1 LNLEPFNSNPL
12 SLKLQRAKPAT
23 SMKIEQTRKTE
34 LIAAGVFFAAS
45 FVFFEFFYSYHL
57 YFVEQLQ
64 IFLLT
69 PAHFLSYFS
78 KPAFLSSYI
87 GDFLTQ
93 FYYLSGGGPAVI
105 SLTLILL
112 WLLVRRIMNL
122 WNGRDNGYLWPLI
135 PSVFSWIALCDPE
148 FPLAAVLGLIISI
161 SSFLIY
167 VSIGRET
174 IRKVAGMLMIP
185 VLYVAA
191 GSGFLVF
198 AALAARHELAT
209 GRRNRSL
216 LFAVIMVLISVLFP
230 PLLRQFYNIT
240 LLQSYT
246 WIDEITRHVRFTN
259 YLPLLS
265 VPATILAL
273 AISPARVFRFRG
285 KDASVAAGSAAIVC
299 ILSAGLFLNAGF
311 TREKI
316 LKLDY
321 KAAANRWE
329 EVYDLSR
336 KYELRNNIATYYT
349 NMSLAR
355 LGLMPEKLM
364 EFYQPAA
371 TGLFIPV
378 NANENYL
385 TITFSNEVYWHL
397 GDVNAAQHSALL
409 GMIFSPRARNSRL
422 MKRLAEINIV
432 NGEYEVAKKYLT
444 VLEKTLFH
452 RRWAESRR
460 IFLFNEEECSRSPWI
475 YSKRSV
481 IPSEDLLKAG
491 NEYRLTLEMLIGSN
505 PDNRMAVDYLLCW
518 DLLIKDLDS
527 FSADLKKH
535 LPPEKSESLAGVYQE
550 ALLIRIVSG
559 RDSRDDYKNYI
570 FDPENVRR
578 ITEYMKIYEET
589 GGDGR
594 KLEPDY
600 GTTYWFY
607 YHFAELKQPNTY

>member
-1 LNLEPFNSNPL
+1 MENN
-12 SLKLQRAKPAT
+12 
-23 SMKIEQTRKTE
+23 RKKE
-34 LIAAGVFFAAS
+34 LIVAGVFFGAA
-45 FVFFEFFYSYHL
+45 FVFFRFYYQYHL
-57 YFVEQLQ
+57 YFIEQLQ

-78 KPAFLSSYI
+78 KPGFLSSYI

-105 SLTLILL
+105 SLTLMLL
-112 WLLVRRIMNL
+112 WLLVRKLLNRWYGM
-122 WNGRDNGYLWPLI
+122 DNGYLRPLI

-148 FPLAAVLGLIISI
+148 FPLSAVIGLLIAIV
-161 SSFLIY
+161 SFLVY

-174 IRKVAGMLMIP
+174 IRKPAGILMIP
-185 VLYVAA
+185 ALYVLV
-191 GSGFLVF
+191 GSGY
-198 AALAARHELAT
+198 
-209 GRRNRSL
+209 L
-216 LFAVIMVLISVLFP
+216 LFAVLAAGYELAAVRKNRTVLYASVMFLVLVLVP
-230 PLLRQFYNIT
+230 PQMRQFYDIT

-246 WIDEITRHVRFTN
+246 WIDEITRHVRFIN

-265 VPATILAL
+265 VPATVLAAWL
-273 AISPARVFRFRG
+273 SFDKLKFPSVEKISPL
-285 KDASVAAGSAAIVC
+285 AGFIVMVLA
-299 ILSAGLFLNAGF
+299 LSAGILLNARF

-321 KAAANRWE
+321 KAAAGRWE
-329 EVYDLSR
+329 EVYELSQR
-336 KYELRNNIATYYT
+336 YRLRNNIATYYT
-349 NMSLAR
+349 NMSLAK

-385 TITFSNEVYWHL
+385 TITFSNEVYWQL

-409 GMIFSPRARNSRL
+409 GMIFSPRSRSSRL

-432 NGEYEVAKKYLT
+432 NGEYEVAEKYLKI
-444 VLEKTLFH
+444 LEKTLFH
-452 RRWAESRR
+452 RRWAEARR
-460 IFLFNEEECSRSPWI
+460 IFLFNEDECSRSPWI
-475 YSKRSV
+475 SSKRSV

-505 PDNRMAVDYLLCW
+505 PDNRMAVDYLLCY

-527 FSADLKKH
+527 FRANLKRF
-535 LPPEKSESLAGVYQE
+535 LPPEMSGPLARVYQE
-550 ALLIRIVSG
+550 ALLIGIASG

-570 FDPENVRR
+570 FDPENLRR
-578 ITEYMKIYEET
+578 IAEYMKIYEET

-600 GTTYWFY
+600 GTAYWFY
-607 YHFAELKQPNTY
+607 FHFAELKQPNTD